1 MAAEGVFQP
10 AVGKVQDDDGDDEE
24 DDDRD
29 TGENDDGQEAGF
41 VGRLL
46 LELIGDL
53 FQVLRDL
60 LEVLVKFLCEAVGMR
75 RVIVLVAHVGLD
87 AARLAGVK

>member
-1 MAAEGVFQP
+1 MTAEGVFQP
-10 AVGKVQDDDGDDEE
+10 AMGKVQDDDGDDEE

-29 TGENDDGQEAGF
+29 TGENDDGQEAGL

-46 LELIGDL
+46 LEVIGDL
-53 FQVLRDL
+53 FQVLRDF
-60 LEVLVKFLCEAVGMR
+60 LEVLMKFLCEPMGML

-87 AARLAGVK
+87 AARLAGVE

>member
-1 MAAEGVFQP
+1 MAAEGMFQP
-10 AVGKVQDDDGDDEE
+10 PVGKVQDDDGDDEE

-29 TGENDDGQEAGF
+29 TGENDDGQEAGL

-46 LELIGDL
+46 LEVIGDL

-60 LEVLVKFLCEAVGMR
+60 LEVLVKFLCEPMGML
-75 RVIVLVAHVGLD
+75 RVIVLVAHAGLD

>member
-29 TGENDDGQEAGF
+29 TRENDDGQEAGL

-46 LELIGDL
+46 LEVMGDL
-53 FQVLRDL
+53 FQVLRDF
-60 LEVLVKFLCEAVGMR
+60 LEVLVKFLCEPMR
-75 RVIVLVAHVGLD
+75 MLRVIVLVAHAGLD
-87 AARLAGVK
+87 ASRLAGVK